1 MKNTDIS
8 DEQKPDG
15 YEDLFDDEQKPDGYD
30 DFLDDEREDNTN
42 TKGKILFQKPK
53 PNTKIYEPRDPLAMP
68 DLLKMKKKMNPV
80 KDGWDR
86 NHFDAFAPT
95 KEDLKRISE
104 EELPRF
110 EYLDSNTKSKI
121 SKKK

>member
-8 DEQKPDG
+8 
-15 YEDLFDDEQKPDGYD
+15 DEQKPDGYD
-30 DFLDDEREDNTN
+30 DFLDDEREYNTN

-68 DLLKMKKKMNPV
+68 DLLKMKKEMNPV

-95 KEDLKRISE
+95 EEDLKRISE
-104 EELPRF
+104 EKLPRF
-110 EYLDSNTKSKI
+110 EDRDHSGGLDSNTKSKI